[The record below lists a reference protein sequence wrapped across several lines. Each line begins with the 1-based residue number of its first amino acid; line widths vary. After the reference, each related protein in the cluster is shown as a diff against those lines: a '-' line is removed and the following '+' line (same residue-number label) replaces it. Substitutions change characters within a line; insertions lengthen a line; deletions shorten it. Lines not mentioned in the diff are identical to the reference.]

1 MMIEFENCSLV
12 ILIQHTNFITVIMN
26 LCSLDYTLNVFKP

>member
-1 MMIEFENCSLV
+1 MTIEFENCSLV

-26 LCSLDYTLNVFKP
+26 LCSLDYTLDVFKP